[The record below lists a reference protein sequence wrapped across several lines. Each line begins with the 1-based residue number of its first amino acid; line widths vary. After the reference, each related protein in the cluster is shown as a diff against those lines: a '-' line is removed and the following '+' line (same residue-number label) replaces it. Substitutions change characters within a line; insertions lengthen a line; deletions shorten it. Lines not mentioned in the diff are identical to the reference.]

1 MKLEHLD
8 LTYQRQASHR
18 IYTRDIKTNI
28 INNTN
33 LFLIIMR
40 KKFIAVYA
48 LMAVLALGSTT
59 LTSCVDDNESAS
71 VTAIRNAKAEQLKA
85 LAALSNAQAEAAKI
99 QAEAEAALK
108 NAQAEWKKEQ
118 TEEAKQK
125 FAIKIEVIKA
135 QAERDIAEAKKQA
148 LEYEKQIWDN
158 ADAKIQAMVSDYQTA
173 LNKVISTKEELIEAK
188 IDYAHFEVDSTLA
201 EAKYKEFVIDQNRTI
216 AQNEADIKRLQALA
230 EGGADKT
237 ALAEQMEVLAG
248 QAYKMLH
255 TDLPAVEAKQ
265 AEAKKAKEDAYLP
278 INIDKPFTE
287 DQEHEKLE
295 WEAGLL
301 PYAKGVQT
309 LKAYEAEYSDEDIKF
324 IEADNET
331 YVASIKECFE
341 EETVTVYTRSKGSD
355 FVKATQVVENALNQD
370 IADATANLGAKKTAT
385 EAGTGALGDLEQA
398 EADLKAKQAAL
409 AAENAKPD
417 KDQSVI
423 NQLEGEIDDLNVS
436 IEQYKESVAQYTE
449 EIADLKQELKDF
461 QATLEVVKE
470 GSDAQKQ
477 YIETA
482 KTVLKAAEAYVTAQH
497 EVHKVDNAIK
507 LIGLSKNNFNDNM
520 EVNAN
525 VQGTNGS
532 QYNQLYELYSNT
544 ADVEELIAECEKNIA
559 EAKKAI
565 ERGESSSNGY
575 HLEEKWVDVA
585 VYDDYGNFTRWEQK
599 RVLIKV
605 YDYVDERFTETTRAM
620 MEENIKRLEEELA
633 VYEQI
638 ANNYKAALDAA
649 IQASDS
655 DVNVPETPEEGGEE
669 TPAE

>member
-1 MKLEHLD
+1 
-8 LTYQRQASHR
+8 
-18 IYTRDIKTNI
+18 
-28 INNTN
+28 
-33 LFLIIMR
+33 MR

-158 ADAKIQAMVSDYQTA
+158 ADAKIQAMVSDYQSA
-173 LNKVISTKEELIEAK
+173 LQDVIDTKEELIEAK

-265 AEAKKAKEDAYLP
+265 AEAEKAKEDAYLP

-341 EETVTVYTRSKGSD
+341 EEAVTVYTRSKGSD

-507 LIGLSKNNFNDNM
+507 LIGLSKYDFNDNM
-520 EVNAN
+520 EVNTG

-532 QYNQLYELYSNT
+532 QYNQLYKLYSNT

>member
-1 MKLEHLD
+1 
-8 LTYQRQASHR
+8 
-18 IYTRDIKTNI
+18 
-28 INNTN
+28 
-33 LFLIIMR
+33 MR

-148 LEYEKQIWDN
+148 LDYEKQIWDN

-265 AEAKKAKEDAYLP
+265 AEAEKAKEDAYLP

-341 EETVTVYTRSKGSD
+341 EEAVTVYTRSKGSD
-355 FVKATQVVENALNQD
+355 FVKATQVVENALNKD

-385 EAGTGALGDLEQA
+385 EAGTGALGRLEQN

-417 KDQSVI
+417 KNQSVI
-423 NQLEGEIDDLNVS
+423 DELEGEIDHFNVE
-436 IEQYKESVAQYTE
+436 IEKEKEFVAQYTE

-507 LIGLSKNNFNDNM
+507 LIGLSKYDFNDNM
-520 EVNAN
+520 EVNTG

-532 QYNQLYELYSNT
+532 QYNQLYKLYSNT

>member
-1 MKLEHLD
+1 
-8 LTYQRQASHR
+8 
-18 IYTRDIKTNI
+18 
-28 INNTN
+28 
-33 LFLIIMR
+33 MR

-265 AEAKKAKEDAYLP
+265 AEAEKAKEDAYLP

>member
-1 MKLEHLD
+1 
-8 LTYQRQASHR
+8 
-18 IYTRDIKTNI
+18 
-28 INNTN
+28 
-33 LFLIIMR
+33 MR

-265 AEAKKAKEDAYLP
+265 AEAEKAKEDAYLP

-341 EETVTVYTRSKGSD
+341 EEAVTVYTRSKGSD

-385 EAGTGALGDLEQA
+385 EAGTGALGGLEQA

-507 LIGLSKNNFNDNM
+507 LIGLSKYDFNDNM
-520 EVNAN
+520 EVNTG

-532 QYNQLYELYSNT
+532 QYNQLYKLYSNT

>member
-1 MKLEHLD
+1 
-8 LTYQRQASHR
+8 
-18 IYTRDIKTNI
+18 
-28 INNTN
+28 
-33 LFLIIMR
+33 MR

>member
-341 EETVTVYTRSKGSD
+341 EEAVTVYTRSKGSD

>member
-1 MKLEHLD
+1 
-8 LTYQRQASHR
+8 
-18 IYTRDIKTNI
+18 
-28 INNTN
+28 
-33 LFLIIMR
+33 MR

-135 QAERDIAEAKKQA
+135 EAERDIALAKKQA
-148 LEYEKQIWDN
+148 LEYEKAIWEN
-158 ADAKIQAMVSDYQTA
+158 ADAKIQAMVSDYQSA
-173 LNKVISTKEELIEAK
+173 LQDVIDTKEELIEAK

-265 AEAKKAKEDAYLP
+265 AEAEKAKEDAYLP

-341 EETVTVYTRSKGSD
+341 EEAVTVYTRSKGSD

-398 EADLKAKQAAL
+398 EADLKATQAAL

-507 LIGLSKNNFNDNM
+507 LIGLSKYDFNDNM
-520 EVNAN
+520 EVNTG

-532 QYNQLYELYSNT
+532 QYNQLYKLYSNT

-575 HLEEKWVDVA
+575 HVEEKWVDVA
-585 VYDDYGNFTRWEQK
+585 IIDGSGTITGWERK
-599 RVLIKV
+599 LVSIWV
-605 YDYVDERFTETTRAM
+605 PDYVDERFTETTRAM

>member
-1 MKLEHLD
+1 
-8 LTYQRQASHR
+8 
-18 IYTRDIKTNI
+18 
-28 INNTN
+28 
-33 LFLIIMR
+33 MR

-99 QAEAEAALK
+99 QAEAEAALR
-108 NAQAEWKKEQ
+108 NAQAEWQKEQ

-125 FAIKIEVIKA
+125 FAVQIEVIKA
-135 QAERDIAEAKKQA
+135 QAERDIALAKKDA
-148 LEYEKQIWDN
+148 LQYEKEIWEN
-158 ADAKIQAMVSDYQTA
+158 ADAKIQAMVSDYQLA
-173 LNKVISTKEELIEAK
+173 LKSVIDTKEKLIEAK

-201 EAKYKEFVIDQNRTI
+201 EAKYKEFVIGQNQII

-255 TDLPAVEAKQ
+255 TDKPAAKAKQ
-265 AEAKKAKEDAYLP
+265 DEAEKAKEDAYLP
-278 INIDKPFTE
+278 INITKTFAN
-287 DQEHEKLE
+287 DQQHEAME

-301 PYAKGVQT
+301 PYAKGVKT
-309 LKAYEAEYSDEDIKF
+309 LKDYETEYSYQGIKF
-324 IEADNET
+324 IEADDET
-331 YVASIKECFE
+331 YVASIEGCYE
-341 EETVTVYTRSKGSD
+341 EEAVTVYTRSKGSD

-370 IADATANLGAKKTAT
+370 IATATAKLGAKKTAT

-423 NQLEGEIDDLNVS
+423 NQLEREIDDLNVS
-436 IEQYKESVAQYTE
+436 IEQDKESVAQYTE

-497 EVHKVDNAIK
+497 EVHKVKSAID
-507 LIGLSKNNFNDNM
+507 LIGLSKSDFNADM
-520 EVNAN
+520 EVNAG
-525 VQGTNGS
+525 VQGTSGS
-532 QYNQLYELYSNT
+532 EYNQLYKLYSNT
-544 ADVEELIAECEKNIA
+544 ADVESLIAECEKNIA
-559 EAKKAI
+559 AAKKAI
-565 ERGESSSNGY
+565 ECGEVPQGSGHTEMITIY
-575 HLEEKWVDVA
+575 YWEDIDGDGEEKYCEKEGYIFVPD
-585 VYDDYGNFTRWEQK
+585 T
-599 RVLIKV
+599 L
-605 YDYVDERFTETTRAM
+605 DERFTETTRAM
-620 MEENIKRLEEELA
+620 MEENIKRLEEQLA

>member
-1 MKLEHLD
+1 
-8 LTYQRQASHR
+8 
-18 IYTRDIKTNI
+18 
-28 INNTN
+28 
-33 LFLIIMR
+33 MR

-341 EETVTVYTRSKGSD
+341 EEAVTVYTRSKGSD

-449 EIADLKQELKDF
+449 EIADLKQELKNF

>member
-1 MKLEHLD
+1 
-8 LTYQRQASHR
+8 
-18 IYTRDIKTNI
+18 
-28 INNTN
+28 
-33 LFLIIMR
+33 MR

-148 LEYEKQIWDN
+148 LDYEKQIWDN

-265 AEAKKAKEDAYLP
+265 AEAEKAKEDAYLP
-278 INIDKPFTE
+278 INIDRPFTE

-341 EETVTVYTRSKGSD
+341 EEAVTVYTRSKGSD

-507 LIGLSKNNFNDNM
+507 LIGLSKYDFNDNM
-520 EVNAN
+520 EVNTG

-532 QYNQLYELYSNT
+532 QYNQLYKLYSNT

-575 HLEEKWVDVA
+575 HVEEKWVDVA
-585 VYDDYGNFTRWEQK
+585 IIDGSGTITGWERK
-599 RVLIKV
+599 LVSIWV
-605 YDYVDERFTETTRAM
+605 PDYVDERFTETTRAM

>member
-1 MKLEHLD
+1 
-8 LTYQRQASHR
+8 
-18 IYTRDIKTNI
+18 
-28 INNTN
+28 
-33 LFLIIMR
+33 MR

-108 NAQAEWKKEQ
+108 NAQAEWEKEQ

>member
-1 MKLEHLD
+1 
-8 LTYQRQASHR
+8 
-18 IYTRDIKTNI
+18 
-28 INNTN
+28 
-33 LFLIIMR
+33 MR

-341 EETVTVYTRSKGSD
+341 EEAVTVYTRSKGSD

>member
-1 MKLEHLD
+1 
-8 LTYQRQASHR
+8 
-18 IYTRDIKTNI
+18 
-28 INNTN
+28 
-33 LFLIIMR
+33 MR

-135 QAERDIAEAKKQA
+135 QAERDIAKAKKQA

-188 IDYAHFEVDSTLA
+188 IDYAHIEVDSTLA

-265 AEAKKAKEDAYLP
+265 AEAEKAKEDAYLP

-341 EETVTVYTRSKGSD
+341 EEAVTVYTRSKGSD

-423 NQLEGEIDDLNVS
+423 NELEGEIDDLNVD

-507 LIGLSKNNFNDNM
+507 LIGLSKYDFNDNM
-520 EVNAN
+520 EVNTG

-532 QYNQLYELYSNT
+532 QYNQLYKLYSNT

>member
-8 LTYQRQASHR
+8 LTCQRQASHR

-148 LEYEKQIWDN
+148 LEYEKQIWKN
-158 ADAKIQAMVSDYQTA
+158 ADAKIQAMVSDYQSA
-173 LNKVISTKEELIEAK
+173 LQDVIETKEELIEAK

-265 AEAKKAKEDAYLP
+265 AEAEKAKEDAYLP

-341 EETVTVYTRSKGSD
+341 EEAVTVYTRSKGSD
-355 FVKATQVVENALNQD
+355 FVNATQVVENALNQD

-507 LIGLSKNNFNDNM
+507 LIGLSKYDFNDNM
-520 EVNAN
+520 EVNAG

-532 QYNQLYELYSNT
+532 QYNQLYKLYSNT

-585 VYDDYGNFTRWEQK
+585 IIDVSGTITGWERK
-599 RVLIKV
+599 FVSIWV
-605 YDYVDERFTETTRAM
+605 PDYVDERFTETTRAM
-620 MEENIKRLEEELA
+620 MEENIKRLEEQLA

-649 IQASDS
+649 IQASNS

>member
-1 MKLEHLD
+1 
-8 LTYQRQASHR
+8 
-18 IYTRDIKTNI
+18 
-28 INNTN
+28 
-33 LFLIIMR
+33 MR

-148 LEYEKQIWDN
+148 LKYEKQIWDN
-158 ADAKIQAMVSDYQTA
+158 ADAKIQAMVSDYQSA
-173 LNKVISTKEELIEAK
+173 LQDVIDTKEELIEAK

-265 AEAKKAKEDAYLP
+265 AEAEKAKEDAYLP

-341 EETVTVYTRSKGSD
+341 EEAVTVYTRSKGSD

-423 NQLEGEIDDLNVS
+423 NQLEREIDDLNVS

-470 GSDAQKQ
+470 GSDTQKQ

-507 LIGLSKNNFNDNM
+507 LIGLSKYDFNDNM
-520 EVNAN
+520 EVNTG

-532 QYNQLYELYSNT
+532 QYNQLYKLYSNT
-544 ADVEELIAECEKNIA
+544 ADVEELIAECEKKIA

>member
-1 MKLEHLD
+1 
-8 LTYQRQASHR
+8 
-18 IYTRDIKTNI
+18 
-28 INNTN
+28 
-33 LFLIIMR
+33 MR

-85 LAALSNAQAEAAKI
+85 LATLSNAQAEAAKI

-158 ADAKIQAMVSDYQTA
+158 ADAKIQAMVSDYQSA
-173 LNKVISTKEELIEAK
+173 LQDVIDTKEELIEAK

-265 AEAKKAKEDAYLP
+265 AEAEKAKEDAYLP

-309 LKAYEAEYSDEDIKF
+309 LKAYEAEYSDENIKF

-341 EETVTVYTRSKGSD
+341 EEAVTVYTRSKGSD

-385 EAGTGALGDLEQA
+385 EAGTGALGRLEQA

-417 KDQSVI
+417 KDQNVI
-423 NQLEGEIDDLNVS
+423 EQLEEDIDGFNVT
-436 IEQYKESVAQYTE
+436 IEREKEYVTQYTE
-449 EIADLKQELKDF
+449 EIAELNQELKDF

-497 EVHKVDNAIK
+497 EVHKVQSAID
-507 LIGLSKNNFNDNM
+507 LIGLSKYDFNADM
-520 EVNAN
+520 EVNAG

-532 QYNQLYELYSNT
+532 QYNQLYKLYSNT

-575 HLEEKWVDVA
+575 HLEGKLVDVA

>member
-1 MKLEHLD
+1 
-8 LTYQRQASHR
+8 
-18 IYTRDIKTNI
+18 
-28 INNTN
+28 
-33 LFLIIMR
+33 MR

-71 VTAIRNAKAEQLKA
+71 VTAIRDAKAEQLKA

-135 QAERDIAEAKKQA
+135 QAERDIALAKKQA
-148 LEYEKQIWDN
+148 LKYEKEIWNN
-158 ADAKIQAMVSDYQTA
+158 ANAKIQAMVSDYQTA

-188 IDYAHFEVDSTLA
+188 IDYAHIEVDSTLA
-201 EAKYKEFVIDQNRTI
+201 EAKYKEFVIGQNQII

-255 TDLPAVEAKQ
+255 TDLPAVEAKE
-265 AEAKKAKEDAYLP
+265 AEAEKAKEDAYLP

-309 LKAYEAEYSDEDIKF
+309 LKAYEAEYSDEDEQIKF

-341 EETVTVYTRSKGSD
+341 EEVVTVYTRSKGSD

-370 IADATANLGAKKTAT
+370 IATATANLGAKKTAT
-385 EAGTGALGDLEQA
+385 EAGTGALGRLEQA

-417 KDQSVI
+417 KDQNVI
-423 NQLEGEIDDLNVS
+423 EQLEEDIDGLNVT
-436 IEQYKESVAQYTE
+436 IEREKEYVTQYTE
-449 EIADLKQELKDF
+449 EIAELNQELKDF

-497 EVHKVDNAIK
+497 EVHKVQSAID
-507 LIGLSKNNFNDNM
+507 LIGLEEDDFNNKM
-520 EVNAN
+520 EVTGYAN
-525 VQGTNGS
+525 LGS
-532 QYNQLYELYSNT
+532 EYDQLNQLYTET
-544 ADVEELIAECEKNIA
+544 ADVEALIAECEKNIA

-565 ERGESSSNGY
+565 ERGEMTSNTGKY
-575 HLEEKWVDVA
+575 EETYIEYLADEDGDGIKEWHNKLVELWVPD
-585 VYDDYGNFTRWEQK
+585 T
-599 RVLIKV
+599 L
-605 YDYVDERFTETTRAM
+605 DERFTETTRAM
-620 MEENIKRLEEELA
+620 MEENIKRLEEQLA

>member
-1 MKLEHLD
+1 
-8 LTYQRQASHR
+8 
-18 IYTRDIKTNI
+18 
-28 INNTN
+28 
-33 LFLIIMR
+33 MR

-309 LKAYEAEYSDEDIKF
+309 LKAYETEYSDEDIKF

-649 IQASDS
+649 IQASNS

>member
-1 MKLEHLD
+1 
-8 LTYQRQASHR
+8 
-18 IYTRDIKTNI
+18 
-28 INNTN
+28 
-33 LFLIIMR
+33 MR

-520 EVNAN
+520 EVKAN

>member
-1 MKLEHLD
+1 
-8 LTYQRQASHR
+8 
-18 IYTRDIKTNI
+18 
-28 INNTN
+28 
-33 LFLIIMR
+33 MR

-265 AEAKKAKEDAYLP
+265 AEAEKAKEDAYLP

-341 EETVTVYTRSKGSD
+341 EEAVTVYTRSKGSD
-355 FVKATQVVENALNQD
+355 FVNATQVVENALNQD

>member
-1 MKLEHLD
+1 
-8 LTYQRQASHR
+8 
-18 IYTRDIKTNI
+18 
-28 INNTN
+28 
-33 LFLIIMR
+33 MR

-148 LEYEKQIWDN
+148 LEYEKQIWEN
-158 ADAKIQAMVSDYQTA
+158 ADAKIQAMVSDYQSA
-173 LNKVISTKEELIEAK
+173 LQDVIDTKEELIEAK

-265 AEAKKAKEDAYLP
+265 AEAEKAKEDAYLP

-295 WEAGLL
+295 CEAGLL

-309 LKAYEAEYSDEDIKF
+309 LKAYEAEYSDENIKF

-341 EETVTVYTRSKGSD
+341 EEAVTVYTRSKGSD

-385 EAGTGALGDLEQA
+385 EAGTGALGRLEQA
-398 EADLKAKQAAL
+398 EADLKAQQAAL

-417 KDQSVI
+417 KNQSVI
-423 NQLEGEIDDLNVS
+423 DELETEIDRLNVT
-436 IEQYKESVAQYTE
+436 IEQEKELVAQYTE

-497 EVHKVDNAIK
+497 EVHKVQSAID
-507 LIGLSKNNFNDNM
+507 LIGLSKYDFNDKM
-520 EVNAN
+520 EVNAG

-532 QYNQLYELYSNT
+532 EYNQLYKLYSNT

-565 ERGESSSNGY
+565 ERGESSSNDY

-585 VYDDYGNFTRWEQK
+585 IIDGSGTITGWERK
-599 RVLIKV
+599 LVSIWV
-605 YDYVDERFTETTRAM
+605 PDYVDERFTETTRAM
-620 MEENIKRLEEELA
+620 MEENIKRLEEQLA